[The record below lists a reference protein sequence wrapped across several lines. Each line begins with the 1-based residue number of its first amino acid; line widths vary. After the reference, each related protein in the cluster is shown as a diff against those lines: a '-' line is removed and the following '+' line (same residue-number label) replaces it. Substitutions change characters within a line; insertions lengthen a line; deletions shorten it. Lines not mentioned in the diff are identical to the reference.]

1 VFVKGIRRSIG
12 VVLVGIAIFVG
23 FSGTAFWSGTAH
35 AAAQS
40 TGEAENTL
48 TADINQERTSRGLGA
63 LTVASDLVAYARQH
77 SAEMAAAGRPY
88 HDPNIQSNVQNWQE
102 LGDNVGSG
110 PDADHLHQGFM
121 NSQIHRDEILMPSYT
136 EVGVGCYW
144 AGNVLYVTEV
154 FRLPEQARPAVAQA
168 TAPAPR
174 PVSAPRVVVRTAAV
188 PAPAPAA
195 PAAPP
200 TTAAA
205 PPTTASSTSTST
217 SLVAA
222 ATPEWPPASL
232 KTQRTASHGASDTA
246 LPAVALVAA
255 VLLMLVAGIEVH
267 SLRRRAERS

>member
-1 VFVKGIRRSIG
+1 M

-23 FSGTAFWSGTAH
+23 FSGVAH
-35 AAAQS
+35 AAQQS

-63 LTVASDLVAYARQH
+63 LTVADDLVAYAEHH
-77 SAEMAAAGRPY
+77 SVDMAAAGHPY
-88 HDPNIQSNVQNWQE
+88 HDPNIQTNVQNWQH

-121 NSQIHRDEILMPSYT
+121 NSQIHRDEILMPDYT
-136 EVGVGCYW
+136 QVGVGAYW

-154 FRLPEQARPAVAQA
+154 FRRPEQAAAPVVRTV

-174 PVSAPRVVVRTAAV
+174 PAAAPRVAARPAAAAAV
-188 PAPAPAA
+188 PTTPAPT
-195 PAAPP
+195 APP
-200 TTAAA
+200 TTAAPA
-205 PPTTASSTSTST
+205 PSTST

-222 ATPEWPPASL
+222 AAPQWPPASTVL
-232 KTQRTASHGASDTA
+232 NTRSAASHGAKHADLS
-246 LPAVALVAA
+246 AVAVAAA

>member
-1 VFVKGIRRSIG
+1 MPPVGRVTPCERRIPTFVKGIRRSIG

-23 FSGTAFWSGTAH
+23 FSGTAH
-35 AAAQS
+35 AAQQS

-110 PDADHLHQGFM
+110 PDADHLHTGFM
-121 NSQIHRDEILMPSYT
+121 NSQVHRDEILHATYT

-144 AGNVLYVTEV
+144 AGNVLYVTEI
-154 FRLPEQARPAVAQA
+154 FRLPERAKAPAASRAAAPARPAPATQVA
-168 TAPAPR
+168 T
-174 PVSAPRVVVRTAAV
+174 RTIA
-188 PAPAPAA
+188 APAA
-195 PAAPP
+195 PAPASPP

-205 PPTTASSTSTST
+205 PPTTAASTSTST
-217 SLVAA
+217 SLV
-222 ATPEWPPASL
+222 
-232 KTQRTASHGASDTA
+232 
-246 LPAVALVAA
+246 
-255 VLLMLVAGIEVH
+255 
-267 SLRRRAERS
+267 

>member
-1 VFVKGIRRSIG
+1 M

-35 AAAQS
+35 AAQQS
-40 TGEAENTL
+40 TGEAEGTL

-63 LTVASDLVAYARQH
+63 LTVSPDLVAYARQQ
-77 SAEMAAAGRPY
+77 SAAMAAAGRPY

-121 NSQIHRDEILMPSYT
+121 NSQVHRDEILHASYT
-136 EVGVGCYW
+136 QVGVGAYW

-154 FRLPEQARPAVAQA
+154 FRVPERAAAPIARAAAPARPAA
-168 TAPAPR
+168 APR
-174 PVSAPRVVVRTAAV
+174 TVVRSTAV

-195 PAAPP
+195 APATPPTTAPP
-200 TTAAA
+200 TTAA
-205 PPTTASSTSTST
+205 PTSTST

-222 ATPEWPPASL
+222 APEWPTAAL
-232 KTQRTASHGASDTA
+232 KAERAASHTGAKMPM
-246 LPAVALVAA
+246 PAIAVVAA

-267 SLRRRAERS
+267 TLRRRAERS